1 MKQYSKHL
9 IKRRNTLQSQPIP
22 GLEHRMVK
30 NEAGGY
36 VFAVDDWTRLDRF
49 LIMGSEG
56 NAYYATEKEL
66 TIQNLKAIERCVALD
81 GLRTVARIV
90 EISDQ
95 GRAVKNRPALLALAY
110 AAKRGDT
117 ATRSAA
123 NAALP
128 RVCRTQSQLDEWATA
143 IKEFG
148 GFTGASVRKAVA
160 AWYLRDPAQIAY
172 QVIKYR
178 NREGITPGQLVR
190 VSHPIATTEEQAL
203 LFDWIVDGS
212 EFDKKNKGERRVRYS
227 KDIWVST
234 RHKPESLRII
244 EGFEKLQKAST
255 GSLAAKLIREYN
267 LPREAVPTEL
277 LKAPEV
283 AEALLEHMPMT
294 AMIRNL
300 GRMTES
306 GLLAP
311 LNKHAQHVVD
321 VLSDTERLR
330 KARVHPMSILLA
342 LKVYAQGHGIKGD
355 GRWTPVPQIID
366 ALNDAFYGS
375 FQFVQPSGK
384 TLLVSIDVSGSMTG
398 PDILG
403 IAGFSPREAAAAFA
417 FVLQKTEPKVYVTA
431 FHDTHV
437 DLPFSKA
444 QRLDDAIRVVERA
457 PSGGTN
463 CAVPILWATA
473 HKFATDAFVI
483 YTDTQTWYGHPH
495 PIQALWDY
503 RKAMGGLKTKLV
515 SAAMVAYTHG
525 DIVSAQDDAG
535 TLGVVGFDSN
545 VPSLVTD
552 FVTH

>member
-1 MKQYSKHL
+1 MKQYSKYL
-9 IKRRNTLQSQPIP
+9 TKRGSTPQSQPIP

-56 NAYYATEKEL
+56 NAYYASEKEL
-66 TIQNLKAIERCVALD
+66 TIQNLKAVERCVAVD
-81 GLRTVARIV
+81 GPRTVARIV

-110 AAKRGDT
+110 ASKKGND

-123 NAALP
+123 NAAVPL
-128 RVCRTQSQLDEWATA
+128 VCRTQSHLDEWAAA

-148 GFTGASVRKAVA
+148 GFTGRGNRNAVA
-160 AWYLRDPAQIAY
+160 AWYLRSPEQVAY
-172 QVIKYR
+172 QVVKYR
-178 NREGITPGQLVR
+178 NREGVTPGQLLR
-190 VSHPIATTEEQAL
+190 VGHPVAQNEEQAL

-212 EFDKKNKGERRVRYS
+212 EYDRKNKGERRVRYS
-227 KDIWVST
+227 KDIWYST
-234 RHKPESLRII
+234 RQKPESLRII
-244 EGFEKLQKAST
+244 EGFEKLQKASA

-277 LKAPEV
+277 LKTPEV
-283 AEALLEHMPMT
+283 AEALLENMPMT

-300 GRMTES
+300 GRMTQS

-311 LNKHAQHVVD
+311 LNIHTKRVVAA
-321 VLSDTERLR
+321 LSDTERLR

-342 LKVYAQGHGIKGD
+342 LKVYAQGRGIRGD
-355 GRWTPVPQIID
+355 GAWTPVPQIID

-375 FQFVQPSGK
+375 FQFVKPSGK
-384 TLLVSIDVSGSMTG
+384 TILVSIDVSGSMTG
-398 PDILG
+398 PDVMG

-417 FVLQKTEPKVYVTA
+417 FVLQKTEPNVYVTA
-431 FHDTHV
+431 FHDSHV

-444 QRLDDAIRVVERA
+444 QRLDDAINIVRRA
-457 PSGGTN
+457 PDGGTN
-463 CAVPILWATA
+463 CAVPILWATQR
-473 HKFATDAFVI
+473 KWATDAFVI

-515 SAAMVAYTHG
+515 SAAMVAYGRG
-525 DIVSAQDDAG
+525 DIASAQDDAG
-535 TLGVVGFDSN
+535 TLGVVGFDPN

>member
-1 MKQYSKHL
+1 MKQYSKYL
-9 IKRRNTLQSQPIP
+9 TKRGSTPQSLPIP
-22 GLEHRMVK
+22 GLEHRMEK

-36 VFAVDDWTRLDRF
+36 VFPVDDWTRLDRF

-56 NAYYATEKEL
+56 NSYYASEKEL
-66 TIQNLKAIERCVALD
+66 TIANLKAVERCVKTD

-110 AAKRGDT
+110 AGKKGDT
-117 ATRSAA
+117 ATRQAA

-128 RVCRTQSQLDEWATA
+128 KVARTQSQLDEWATA

-148 GFTGASVRKAVA
+148 GFTGKSVRNAVA
-160 AWYLRDPAQIAY
+160 AWYSRDPAQIAY
-172 QVIKYR
+172 QVVKYR

-190 VSHPIATTEEQAL
+190 VSHPIAQNEEQAM

-212 EFDKKNKGERRVRYS
+212 DFDAKNKGERKVRYS
-227 KDIWVST
+227 KDIWYST
-234 RHKPESLRII
+234 RQKPESLRII
-244 EGFEKLQKAST
+244 EGFEKLQHASV

-267 LPREAVPTEL
+267 LPWEAVPTEL
-277 LKAPEV
+277 RKDPEV
-283 AEALLEHMPMT
+283 NEALLEHMPMT
-294 AMIRNL
+294 AMIRQL
-300 GRMTES
+300 GRMTQN

-311 LNKHAQHVVD
+311 LNAHSKHVVAT
-321 VLSDTERLR
+321 LSDTERLR
-330 KARVHPMSILLA
+330 KARVHPMAILLA
-342 LKVYAQGHGIKGD
+342 LKVYAQGRGQRGD
-355 GRWTPVPQIID
+355 GAWTPVPQIID

-375 FQFVQPSGK
+375 FQFVKPSGK

-398 PDILG
+398 PDIMG

-417 FVLQKTEPKVYVTA
+417 FVLQKTEPNVYVTA
-431 FHDTHV
+431 FHDVHV
-437 DLPFSKA
+437 ELPFSKA
-444 QRLDDAIRVVERA
+444 QRLDDAIKIVERA

-463 CAVPILWATA
+463 CAVPILWATQN
-473 HKFATDAFVI
+473 KWATDAFVI
-483 YTDTQTWYGHPH
+483 YTDTQTWYGYPH
-495 PIQALWDY
+495 PIEALWDY

-515 SAAMVAYTHG
+515 SAAMVAYGH
-525 DIVSAQDDAG
+525 DIVSAKDDAG
-535 TLGVVGFDSN
+535 TLGVVGFDTN